1 MKYIRTMMVVAVLLL
16 ATLSAAHAGVSRDVD
31 VDDYRVKAE
40 QGRAY
45 AQYNL
50 TLRYEDGKG
59 VHQDHKEAARL
70 FRKAAGQGHVKAQF
84 NLGYMY
90 NLGQGVVRDYK
101 QAAKWY
107 GKAAGQ
113 GHVKAQFN
121 LGLMYVQGQGVKQ
134 DYIMAHMY
142 WNIAVVGGNKG
153 ALKNRDKVTA
163 MMTTTQIE
171 KAQDLAQE
179 WMRTH

>member
-84 NLGYMY
+84 NLGLMY
-90 NLGQGVVRDYK
+90 VEGQGVV
-101 QAAKWY
+101 
-107 GKAAGQ
+107 
-113 GHVKAQFN
+113 
-121 LGLMYVQGQGVKQ
+121 Q
-134 DYIMAHMY
+134 D
-142 WNIAVVGGNKG
+142 
-153 ALKNRDKVTA
+153 
-163 MMTTTQIE
+163 
-171 KAQDLAQE
+171 
-179 WMRTH
+179 

>member
-1 MKYIRTMMVVAVLLL
+1 MMVVAVLLL

-84 NLGYMY
+84 NLG
-90 NLGQGVVRDYK
+90 
-101 QAAKWY
+101 
-107 GKAAGQ
+107 
-113 GHVKAQFN
+113 
-121 LGLMYVQGQGVKQ
+121 LMYVQGQGVKQ

>member
-84 NLGYMY
+84 NLG
-90 NLGQGVVRDYK
+90 
-101 QAAKWY
+101 
-107 GKAAGQ
+107 
-113 GHVKAQFN
+113 
-121 LGLMYVQGQGVKQ
+121 LMYVQGQGVKQ

-171 KAQDLAQE
+171 RAQDLAQE

>member
-16 ATLSAAHAGVSRDVD
+16 ATLSGAHAGVSRDVD

-59 VHQDHKEAARL
+59 VPQDHKEAARL
-70 FRKAAGQGHVKAQF
+70 FR
-84 NLGYMY
+84 
-90 NLGQGVVRDYK
+90 
-101 QAAKWY
+101 
-107 GKAAGQ
+107 KAAGQ